1 MKRPLLFC
9 AWLAMMASCRAA
21 EPTESGEAAD
31 SWAGSKYDPR
41 TGWHF
46 YVDPPPAA
54 RPKVIPRVQDTERD
68 ERDALSRFRQL
79 QKEVEERRALAVIM
93 PTEPNVRR
101 YMELEAKV
109 VKNASLFADI
119 AQRIAWTH
127 PELDPAT
134 QGRPVNATALE
145 VFEQEQARARATV
158 LERVAREHVLM
169 FFFRGDCGYC
179 HAMAPVLDAFRKR
192 YGIRVVPISADG
204 GTLAGFPDARGD
216 NGIVRTM
223 RVQQFPS
230 LFLAQPFSGRIDP
243 VGVGVL
249 SEAQLAER
257 IVVLFE
263 AREGASTPQPIF
275 GFDHR

>member
-1 MKRPLLFC
+1 
-9 AWLAMMASCRAA
+9 MAAACRAA
-21 EPTESGEAAD
+21 GPSEPDEGAD
-31 SWAGSKYDPR
+31 AWAGPPSDPR

-46 YVDPPPAA
+46 YVDPPPAP
-54 RPKVIPRVQDTERD
+54 RPRAAPHPRNAQGD
-68 ERDALSRFRQL
+68 ERDALARFRQL
-79 QKEVEERRALAVIM
+79 QKEVEERRALAVIL

-109 VKNASLFADI
+109 VRNASLFADI
-119 AQRIAWTH
+119 AQRIAWSH

-145 VFEQEQARARATV
+145 VFEQEQARARSEV
-158 LERVAREHVLM
+158 LARAAREHVLM

-179 HAMAPVLDAFRKR
+179 HAMAPVLDAFRR
-192 YGIRVVPISADG
+192 RHGIRIIAVSADG
-204 GTLAGFPDARGD
+204 GALAGFPDARRD

-223 RVQQFPS
+223 HVQQFPA

-257 IVVLFE
+257 IVTLFDG
-263 AREGASTPQPIF
+263 RDGKGSPQPVF
-275 GFDHR
+275 GFDQP